1 MQYVPLVVAAFGAVL
16 MLMMAR
22 GREVIVPIFFLPWVA
37 FSIDLGFSMEVSEFL
52 MLVAIFK
59 AFLTRGP
66 GGFSLP
72 AGLLLGLY
80 VIISLFSAY
89 LTLTFGPAVP
99 DFALGSFF
107 QNGWGRVITQTVKL
121 GILTGFLATILGNRD
136 DFDPGLAI
144 KALIYSSVILAVL
157 GIIQFFVFYGTGVD
171 LFPVGIFMDEEL
183 ARSAVLSGASTDYLR
198 ITAFAGEPKGLGV
211 ASAIALLLLFY
222 YGSALGFR
230 RGRRRLM
237 QFICLVA
244 LVLTASA
251 SGVFIL
257 LIAGG
262 MAMAFKFHRQPMGTQ
277 TTGWLSLG
285 ILWGATAL
293 FLMVASADA
302 TGVRY
307 YDYTGTNLLDAVYE
321 RLLTRVELLDTD
333 QLIMESFLLEPFHL
347 IFGYGMGLQHHYIQ
361 DLIPREQWYYLG
373 GNIAPA
379 KSGVTEWVGNA
390 GLLGGSLVMLFLA
403 RLVPVWRRADNV
415 AENAAE
421 RRQRAATQGTAL
433 ALILAA
439 TLSLFVAPVV
449 FVLLAVL
456 KRTEA
461 RVDRPPRPAIT
472 AMRIAA

>member
-1 MQYVPLVVAAFGAVL
+1 

-22 GREVIVPIFFLPWVA
+22 ERDVVMPIFFLPWAA
-37 FSIDLGFSMEVSEFL
+37 FSIDLGFSMQVSEFL
-52 MLVAIFK
+52 MLVGIFK
-59 AFLTRGP
+59 AFLTKGS

-72 AGLLLGLY
+72 AGILLGFY
-80 VIISLFSAY
+80 VLISLFSAY
-89 LTLTFGPAVP
+89 LTLAFGPVVP
-99 DFALGSFF
+99 DFALGAFF
-107 QNGWGRVITQTVKL
+107 QNGWGRVITQTMKL
-121 GILTGFLATILGNRD
+121 GIMIGFLATILGRRE
-136 DFDPGLAI
+136 DFNPLLAI
-144 KALIYSSVILAVL
+144 KALIYSSVTLAVL

-171 LFPVGIFMDEEL
+171 IFPVGLFMDEEL
-183 ARSAVLSGASTDYLR
+183 ARSAVLISDSTEYLR
-198 ITAFAGEPKGLGV
+198 VTAFAGEPKGLGV

-222 YGSALGFR
+222 YGPSLGFR
-230 RGRRRLM
+230 RGRRWLM
-237 QFICLVA
+237 QFVCLVA

-251 SGVFIL
+251 SGAFIL
-257 LIAGG
+257 LIAGS
-262 MAMAFKFHRQPMGTQ
+262 MAMAFKFHRKPIGGQAA
-277 TTGWLSLG
+277 GWLSLG
-285 ILWGATAL
+285 ILWGTTVL

-307 YDYTGTNLLDAVYE
+307 YDYTGTNLLDAVYG
-321 RLLTRVELLDTD
+321 RLLTRVELLDSD
-333 QLIMESFLLEPFHL
+333 QLIMESFLLEPLHL

-403 RLVPVWRRADNV
+403 RLVPVWRQADQI
-415 AENAAE
+415 AETTAE
-421 RRQRAATQGTAL
+421 RRQRAATQGIAL

-439 TLSLFVAPVV
+439 TLSFFVAPIV

-461 RVDRPPRPAIT
+461 RGDRPPRPVIT
-472 AMRIAA
+472 ATRIAA

>member
-1 MQYVPLVVAAFGAVL
+1 MQYVPLVVAALGAVL

-22 GREVIVPIFFLPWVA
+22 GREVVVPIFFLPWVA

-59 AFLTRGP
+59 TSLTRGP

-72 AGLLLGLY
+72 AGILLGFY
-80 VIISLFSAY
+80 VIVSLFSAY
-89 LTLTFGPAVP
+89 LTLAFGPVVP

-121 GILTGFLATILGNRD
+121 AIITGFLAAILGDRD

-171 LFPVGIFMDEEL
+171 LFPVGIFMDEDL
-183 ARSAVLSGASTDYLR
+183 ARSAVLSGESTEYLR

-211 ASAIALLLLFY
+211 ANAIALLLLFY
-222 YGSALGFR
+222 YGPSLGFR
-230 RGRRRLM
+230 PGRRRLM
-237 QFICLVA
+237 QCVCIVA

-257 LIAGG
+257 LIAGS
-262 MAMAFKFHRQPMGTQ
+262 MAMAFKFHRKPMGAQ

-285 ILWGATAL
+285 ILWGATAV

-307 YDYTGTNLLDAVYE
+307 YDYSGTNLLDAVYE

-333 QLIMESFLLEPFHL
+333 QLIMESFLLEPLHL

-390 GLLGGSLVMLFLA
+390 GLLGGSLMALFLA
-403 RLVPVWRRADNV
+403 RLVPVWRRA
-415 AENAAE
+415 ENAAE
-421 RRQRAATQGTAL
+421 KRRQAATQGIAL

-439 TLSLFVAPVV
+439 TLSLFVAPIVLT
-449 FVLLAVL
+449 LLAVL

-461 RVDRPPRPAIT
+461 TIDRPRRPAAI